1 MKSVRYQIKYLSG
14 FEASNQIRNQYL
26 YQVIDKLDDNLWF
39 SIWTPIEMEIKHNIY
54 VALEEDTK

>member
-14 FEASNQIRNQYL
+14 FEVRNQVRDRYSN
-26 YQVIDKLDDNLWF
+26 QVIDKLDDLWF
-39 SIWTPIEMEIKHNIY
+39 DLWAPITMEIQHNIY